1 MDSKY
6 TQELATLM
14 VDNNLSVLNRIRKG
28 TNYYL
33 EIYYQGKLHKM
44 ILDLGYV
51 RLGEFEIKSSDNEY
65 PSIDDVSGLVNLFI
79 RDLNFSSYG
88 IN

>member
-1 MDSKY
+1 MDSIY
-6 TQELATLM
+6 TQELASLM
-14 VDNNLSVLNRIRKG
+14 IDNNLSVLNRIRKG

-51 RLGEFEIKSSDNEY
+51 RLGEFEIKSDDNDY
-65 PSIDDVSGLVNLFI
+65 PSIDNVSGLVNLFI
-79 RDLNFSSYG
+79 RDLNFQKYG
-88 IN
+88 I